1 MYDFVHTTYEELKK
15 VDVSEPEGWN
25 EDIVETAGFVPL
37 AVRFKQ
43 LEQNGYVAQFKR
55 SDFDS
60 QDMRDIWF
68 NPDFE
73 ILPGDDLEEVE
84 AKVRARN
91 EFIDAIRAR
100 NASQSDA
107 PAPGDDKPSPEEKKP
122 ATRAS
127 EGSGADNAPE

>member
-1 MYDFVHTTYEELKK
+1 MYDFVHTPYAELKK
-15 VDVSEPEGWN
+15 VQTFEPEGWN

-43 LEQNGYVAQFKR
+43 LEQNGYVAQFKS

-68 NPDFE
+68 NSAFE

-91 EFIDAIRAR
+91 EFINAVRAR
-100 NASQSDA
+100 KASQSDA
-107 PAPGDDKPSPEEKKP
+107 PAPGDGETSPDEKKP

-127 EGSGADNAPE
+127 EDSGADNTPE

>member
-1 MYDFVHTTYEELKK
+1 MNDFVHTPYAELKK
-15 VDVSEPEGWN
+15 VGSAEPEGWK

-37 AVRFKQ
+37 AVRLKQ
-43 LEQNGYVAQFKR
+43 MEQNGYVAQFQQ

-73 ILPGDDLEEVE
+73 ILPGDELEEVQ
-84 AKVRARN
+84 AKIHARN
-91 EFIDAIRAR
+91 EFIAQIKASRA
-100 NASQSDA
+100 AQSDA
-107 PAPGDDKPSPEEKKP
+107 PAPSDDKSSPVEKKP

-127 EGSGADNAPE
+127 EDSGAGNAPE

>member
-1 MYDFVHTTYEELKK
+1 MYDFVHIPYAELKR
-15 VDVSEPEGWN
+15 VQPSEPEGWN

-68 NPDFE
+68 NPEFE

-91 EFIDAIRAR
+91 EFINAIKAH

-107 PAPGDDKPSPEEKKP
+107 PAPGDGKTPPEENKP
-122 ATRAS
+122 ATRAA
-127 EGSGADNAPE
+127 EGSVADKATE

>member
-1 MYDFVHTTYEELKK
+1 MYDFVHTPYAELKN
-15 VDVSEPEGWN
+15 VQSSDPEGWT

-68 NPDFE
+68 NPEFE
-73 ILPGDDLEEVE
+73 ILPSDDLEEVE

-91 EFIDAIRAR
+91 EFINAVRAR

-107 PAPGDDKPSPEEKKP
+107 PAPGDGETSPEEKKP
-122 ATRAS
+122 ATRAF